1 MKTIATITGSIH
13 VVSEGPIFRC
23 IFPMTAHGDS
33 ILGGL
38 VGHLGQ
44 TISKT
49 VRTGDRVEVEGH
61 FITEK
66 TFGKVF
72 VVERMSLPEE
82 AKRGRLANLW
92 G

>member
-13 VVSEGPIFRC
+13 VVTQEPIFRC
-23 IFPMTAHGDS
+23 VFPMTAHGDS

-38 VGHLGQ
+38 VGHLGH
-44 TISKT
+44 TISNT
-49 VRTGDRVEVEGH
+49 IRTGDKIEVEGH

-82 AKRGRLANLW
+82 AKRGRNLNVV